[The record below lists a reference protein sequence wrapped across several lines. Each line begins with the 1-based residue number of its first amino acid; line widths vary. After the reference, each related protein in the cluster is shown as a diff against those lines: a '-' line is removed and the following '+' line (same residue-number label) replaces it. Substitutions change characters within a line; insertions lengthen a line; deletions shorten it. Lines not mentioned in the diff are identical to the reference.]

1 MYPSNAV
8 VDDQFLLRR
17 SQHGADLCHD
27 DDDEEEEEDVDDL
40 YLSNAGVDD
49 QLLLRHSQHGADPRH
64 VVGDLVVE
72 LATLLSQPSLV
83 LVHPLQRLVQLLKL
97 AAKPLQTQLASHLR
111 QRLHAA
117 ARSDSYQI
125 YK

>member
-1 MYPSNAV
+1 MYPSNAGV
-8 VDDQFLLRR
+8 YDQFLLRR
-17 SQHGADLCHD
+17 SQHGADRCHD
-27 DDDEEEEEDVDDL
+27 DDDEEEDDDVDDL

-97 AAKPLQTQLASHLR
+97 AAKPFQTQLASHLR